1 MVERLRVGLIV
12 KPQGVRGEVK
22 VQPLTDDINR
32 FKKLNKVFIDGVQ
45 NKVGGVKIADGFCIL
60 SILGV
65 TDRNDAELL
74 RGKYIEVERA
84 DADELPKD
92 RYFITDI
99 IGCRVVFEDDKELGE
114 VTEVTSAK
122 TDIFTLK
129 TVSNKVV
136 RFPFL
141 KDLLVS
147 VDVEQKVIKILRKR
161 YLEVCCYE
169 D

>member
-1 MVERLRVGLIV
+1 MQEKLRVGLIV
-12 KPQGVRGEVK
+12 KPQGVKGEVK

-45 NKVGGVKIADGFCIL
+45 RKVGGVKIADGFCIL
-60 SILGV
+60 SIVGIA
-65 TDRNDAELL
+65 DRNDAELY

-84 DADELPKD
+84 DADELPDD

-99 IGCRVVFEDDKELGE
+99 IGCKVVFEDDVELGE
-114 VTEVTSAK
+114 VIDVTSAK

-129 TVSNKVV
+129 TVSNKIV

-141 KDLLVS
+141 KDLLVF
-147 VDVEQKVIKILRKR
+147 VKVEENLIKIQRKR